1 MHAGTVAPA
10 FFQWGASQY
19 ALATRYPDNARV
31 ANPSLGAGFVAAKP
45 GDILTL
51 WGTGFGPTDPA
62 QDPSVLTIGTHN
74 VSLKLTVTVGGTPA
88 RIVVAALSPGLA
100 GVYQIAIQLPASL
113 PSGDHCTTQAHSRYK
128 HPSTSKDSNEID
140 SESIRNWRAI
150 SRS

>member
-1 MHAGTVAPA
+1 MVVTTNGHSTEPVKVHAGTAAPA

-51 WGTGFGPTDPA
+51 WGNGFGPTDPA

-88 RIVVAALSPGLA
+88 RIVGAALSPGLA

-113 PSGDHCTTQAHSRYK
+113 PSGDLVVKTAVAGFHTPDNVYMFI
-128 HPSTSKDSNEID
+128 N
-140 SESIRNWRAI
+140 
-150 SRS
+150 